1 MRIRTLTPAREEFL
15 EAVAF
20 YSAETPRLG
29 TEFIDEFEHALG
41 LIAAN
46 PGLGSPYEENTRRK
60 LLRRFPFQ
68 LIYEVQSDHILVV
81 AVAHERQRPGYW
93 RERRR

>member
-1 MRIRTLTPAREEFL
+1 MRVRTLTPAREEFL

-29 TEFIDEFEHALG
+29 TEFIDEFEHALD
-41 LIAAN
+41 LITSN
-46 PGLGSPYEENTRRK
+46 PRLGTPFEEDTRRK

-68 LIYEVQSDHILVV
+68 IVYEVHTDHILVV

-93 RERRR
+93 RNRQQ